1 MKCSICKGEINNPFS
16 NDPDGDDLMAFSGHN
31 AQPINDG
38 RCCDDCNT
46 LVIIERIKEMSNDNA
61 RSTR

>member
-1 MKCSICKGEINNPFS
+1 MNCSICNEKIEGFGN
-16 NDPDGDDLMAFSGHN
+16 N

-38 RCCDDCNT
+38 ICCDDCNT
-46 LVIIERIKEMSNDNA
+46 LVIIERIREMSNDNA